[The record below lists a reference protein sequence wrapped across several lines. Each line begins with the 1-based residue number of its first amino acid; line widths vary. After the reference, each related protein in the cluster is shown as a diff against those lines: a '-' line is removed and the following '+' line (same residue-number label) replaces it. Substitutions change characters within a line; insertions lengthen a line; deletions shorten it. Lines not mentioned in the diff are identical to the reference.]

1 MNHDKFGVFVI
12 RDNGSGDA
20 SLPFFAYT
28 SAVAVRQFAH
38 TLRTLPPSVRA
49 DFELLVIGSYDQS
62 NFKLTDNGFELTDNA
77 VSIAVGSDE
86 GIQKMIENDQRFYER
101 VNVDQLPT
109 NNGEINNE
117 N

>member
-12 RDNGSGDA
+12 RDNGSGD
-20 SLPFFAYT
+20 SSMPFFAYT
-28 SAVAVRQFAH
+28 SAVAIRQFAH

-49 DFELLVIGSYDQS
+49 DFELLGIGSYDQS
-62 NFKLTDNGFELTDNA
+62 NFELTDNGSE

-101 VNVDQLPT
+101 VNVDQLPV
-109 NNGEINNE
+109 NRGDEDE
-117 N
+117 VK

>member
-1 MNHDKFGVFVI
+1 MTSLEFLLSEIMAVVI
-12 RDNGSGDA
+12 PA
-20 SLPFFAYT
+20 CLFFAYT
-28 SAVAVRQFAH
+28 SAVAIRQFAH

-49 DFELLVIGSYDQS
+49 DFELLGIGSYNQS
-62 NFKLTDNGFELTDNA
+62 NFELTDNGSE

-109 NNGEINNE
+109 NNGEINDE